1 MRMTKMDL
9 RNINVLLNGL
19 LKIFMREAVDAAW
32 SKSEEELIKD
42 FKTVLTTPDD
52 ENAPP
57 LFTLMLVAGLT
68 GNVLTSKY
76 GKDENELMK
85 MLKNSDAL
93 FVKEI
98 KEKANETS
106 MGGNRKE

>member
-1 MRMTKMDL
+1 MNKKALWD
-9 RNINVLLNGL
+9 INKVLVGL
-19 LKIFMREAVDAAW
+19 IKISMRETIDVMWDR
-32 SKSEEELIKD
+32 SEEELINNFEMVMD
-42 FKTVLTTPDD
+42 TPDD
-52 ENAPP
+52 ENRPG
-57 LFTLMLVAGLT
+57 LFVQMQIARVIGT
-68 GNVLTSKY
+68 VLNCKY